1 MYSRNVYLSRIRK
14 APVLLC
20 GALALLWTLASS
32 ADYVAYS
39 VSKKGKSPL
48 PENIDEIPAKYLVN
62 LEWGGFDGRRS
73 RVGVLEVD
81 NRSTAGSFTI
91 SSNMGNINYGSSSTG
106 VPVNGIEAIVTDSM
120 NRSGR
125 FRLVE
130 RKVLDSIIKEQDLA
144 SSGRIAKPSGAKT
157 GNILGAEYLVQVVV
171 TDYEGN
177 TKSTGGGVGGFLNKK
192 VPLLGGVGLKRGEG
206 HVGLNFRLID
216 AETSEVVHTKQV
228 DSVIKETG
236 LILGGG
242 GVVGDLG
249 LGGFFGSYS
258 KTPIGQAV
266 IAGINE
272 GIYDLIKQ
280 IGARAA
286 EGTIIKSDP
295 NKIFVN
301 LGADSVAVGDR
312 LEVKSKGEELI
323 DPETGISLGSSD
335 TTLGQIEVTQVQ
347 EKFSIARP
355 VSLNGK
361 ASRGDLVVSLK
372 APPSMEFASGWRA
385 PKK

>member
-1 MYSRNVYLSRIRK
+1 MAYRISNGKELIRHWGCLLTLILV
-14 APVLLC
+14 APAF
-20 GALALLWTLASS
+20 G
-32 ADYVAYS
+32 DYVAYS

-48 PENIDEIPAKYLVN
+48 PENIDEIDAKYLVN

-81 NRSTAGSFTI
+81 NRSTTGSFTI
-91 SSNMGNINYGSSSTG
+91 STGMGNIDFASSATG
-106 VPVNGIEAIVTDSM
+106 VPVNGIEAIVTDCM

-130 RKVLDSIIKEQDLA
+130 RKILDSIIKEQDLA

-171 TDYEGN
+171 TDYESN
-177 TKSTGGGVGGFLNKK
+177 TKSTGGGVGGFLSKK

-206 HVGLNFRLID
+206 HVGLNFRLVD
-216 AETSEVVHTKQV
+216 AETSEVVHTMQI
-228 DSVIKETG
+228 DSVIKEAG
-236 LILGGG
+236 IILGGG

-258 KTPIGQAV
+258 RTPIGQAV

-272 GIYDLIKQ
+272 GVFDLIKQ
-280 IGARAA
+280 IGARPG
-286 EGTIIKSDP
+286 EGTIIKADG
-295 NKIFVN
+295 NKIFLNMGSDVV
-301 LGADSVAVGDR
+301 SVGDR

-335 TTLGQIEVTQVQ
+335 TSLGQIEVNQVQ

-355 VSLNGK
+355 VSLSGK
-361 ASRGDLVVSLK
+361 ASGGDLVVALK
-372 APPSMEFASGWRA
+372 APPSLEFAPGWKPPR
-385 PKK
+385 KR